1 MNEITIGGGETSTGG
16 ETRGRSRGSGLF
28 VSSASSVPPI
38 PEHRRLPPP
47 LSPFP
52 NPRFSPRRQ
61 REITRERERDDTR
74 LVWARCT
81 RGDASL
87 RFRDTLRNR
96 YCTPYTIYKY
106 FYTFASRTLTVA
118 LAVRRGLR
126 NCVDYSL
133 TWIERNVRNW
143 SPRFIDSNGVSIDR
157 SCFVFE
163 SN

>member
-16 ETRGRSRGSGLF
+16 ETRGRDREVLGYLF
-28 VSSASSVPPI
+28 RV
-38 PEHRRLPPP
+38 HRAFR
-47 LSPFP
+47 PFP
-52 NPRFSPRRQ
+52 SIAVFHHPSRHFRTRVSLLAAK
-61 REITRERERDDTR
+61 EKSRERERETTR
-74 LVWARCT
+74 VSCGRDAL
-81 RGDASL
+81 ASL

-96 YCTPYTIYKY
+96 YCTPYRIYKY

-133 TWIERNVRNW
+133 TWIERNARNW

-157 SCFVFE
+157 SCFE